1 MHGGN
6 VKTLTI
12 RGIDSELSEA
22 IKKLA
27 AGQNISVNKFLLT
40 VLKKITGLSQT
51 PTFKTYNDLDS
62 LAGGWSEENEKYFLE
77 QTNHFRKIDE
87 EMWK

>member
-6 VKTLTI
+6 MKTLTI
-12 RGIDSELSEA
+12 RGLDAELSEA

-27 AGQNISVNKFLLT
+27 AGQNLSVNKFLLT
-40 VLKKITGLSQT
+40 VLKKITGLSQST
-51 PTFKTYNDLDS
+51 TFKIYNDLDS

-77 QTNHFRKIDE
+77 QTNHFREIDK

>member
-1 MHGGN
+1 MQGGN

-12 RGIDSELSEA
+12 RGIESELSEA

-27 AGQNISVNKFLLT
+27 AGQNLSVNKYLIT
-40 VLKKITGLSQT
+40 VLKKLTGLSQNT
-51 PTFKTYNDLDS
+51 TFKTYDDLDA
-62 LAGGWSEENEKYFLE
+62 LAGGWSEENEKHFLE
-77 QTNHFRKIDE
+77 QTNQFRKIDE